1 MSDFLIEA
9 GRRANRASLVQALMP
24 GVNAKY
30 EEDQRIMSELV
41 GESTWLLLAEGAAAD
56 CRGCQF
62 YRITVRTRP
71 RSPMSYR

>member
-41 GESTWLLLAEGAAAD
+41 GESTWLLLA
-56 CRGCQF
+56 
-62 YRITVRTRP
+62 
-71 RSPMSYR
+71 